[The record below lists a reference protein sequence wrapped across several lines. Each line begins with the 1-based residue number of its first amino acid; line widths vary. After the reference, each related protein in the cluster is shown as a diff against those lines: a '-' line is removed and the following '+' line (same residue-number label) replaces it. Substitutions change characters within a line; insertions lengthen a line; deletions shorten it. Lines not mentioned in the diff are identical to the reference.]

1 VRRHSTVRQA
11 LTEAARDLYGN
22 SWRLILPNV
31 LFAVVAAAAILAAV
45 YARPALVLVVA
56 VGPFAAALVHC
67 AVKLQQGEELRAVD
81 AFAGLALH
89 WRRGLAL
96 GGLIALAVVLTVS
109 SISFYSRLGVLAWPF
124 VVTALYLVALF
135 VVWQVHLWP
144 LALRDEQLPLGTILG
159 ESAAAFARRPGS
171 TFGLAGA
178 LVALNAFAAI
188 GVLPLLTLTIAYSAL
203 AATRFV
209 LAPPPDAA
217 HR

>member
-1 VRRHSTVRQA
+1 LSARGA
-11 LTEAARDLYGN
+11 LREAARDLYGN
-22 SWRLILPNV
+22 SWRLILPN
-31 LFAVVAAAAILAAV
+31 LLLALVAAAAILAAV
-45 YARPALVLVVA
+45 YSRPALLLVVA

-67 AVKLQQGEELRAVD
+67 ALKLQQGEELRAVD
-81 AFAGLALH
+81 AFVGLALH

-96 GGLIALAVVLTVS
+96 GGLIALAAVLTVS

-124 VVTALYLVALF
+124 VLAALYLVALF

-144 LALRDEQLPLGTILG
+144 LALRDERLPLSAILG

-171 TFGLAGA
+171 TFALAGA
-178 LVALNAFAAI
+178 LLALNAVAAI

-209 LAPPPDAA
+209 LAPPAETVEP
-217 HR
+217 

>member
-1 VRRHSTVRQA
+1 MTARHALRQ
-11 LTEAARDLYGN
+11 AARDLYEN
-22 SWRLILPNV
+22 SWRLILPN
-31 LFAVVAAAAILAAV
+31 LLLAVVAAAALVAAMF
-45 YARPALVLVVA
+45 AKPALLLVVA

-67 AVKLQQGEELRAVD
+67 AVKLQQTEQLRVVD

-89 WRRGLAL
+89 WRRGIAL
-96 GGLIALAVVLTVS
+96 GCLLAGAAVLTVS

-135 VVWQVHLWP
+135 LVWQVHLWP
-144 LALRDEQLPLGTILG
+144 LALREERLPLGTILG

-171 TFGLAGA
+171 SFGLAGA
-178 LVALNAFAAI
+178 LLALNAIAAI

-209 LAPPPDAA
+209 LAPPVETVEP
-217 HR
+217 